1 MKIEAKQ
8 INEWVKKPTIMLS
21 NMDGMK
27 KKSLMRIG

>member
-27 KKSLMRIG
+27 KKSQMHIG

>member
-8 INEWVKKPTIMLS
+8 INEWVKRPMIMLS

-27 KKSLMRIG
+27 KKNLMHIG